1 MDLDFLLL
9 PFKFPFMQNAFLICV
24 LVSVPTALLS
34 CFLVMK
40 GWALMGDAV
49 SHAVLPGIVLAY
61 IVGLPLILGAFAA
74 GMVCAVATGY
84 LSNNSRV
91 KQDTVMGV
99 VFSGMFGLGIVLYV
113 AVETNAHLDHILFGN
128 MLGVGNQDLWTA
140 GIISLVVAGGL
151 VLKWKDLVLH
161 SFDAAQAQAS
171 GLPVNLL
178 HYGLLAA
185 LSLTIVAT
193 LSATGLILAIGLVI
207 APGAIAFLL
216 VRKFSTMLWVS
227 VIVCMLSMLAGT
239 YLSFFIDSAPAPTIV
254 LILTAAFL
262 VAFIRRQIVT
272 RQMSMRRVEDDRALK
287 EV

>member
-24 LVSVPTALLS
+24 LVSIPTALLS

-61 IVGLPLILGAFAA
+61 IVGLPLIVGAFAA

-84 LSNNSRV
+84 LSTNSRV

-161 SFDAAQAQAS
+161 SFDAAQARAS

-227 VIVCMLSMLAGT
+227 VVVCMLSMLAGT

-254 LILTAAFL
+254 LILTAAFIA
-262 VAFIRRQIVT
+262 AFIRRQIVT
-272 RQMSMRRVEDDRALK
+272 RQMSLRRVEDDRTLK
-287 EV
+287 GV

>member
-1 MDLDFLLL
+1 MDLDTLLL
-9 PFKFPFMQNAFLICV
+9 PFRFPFMQNAFLICII
-24 LVSVPTALLS
+24 VSIPTALLS

-49 SHAVLPGIVLAY
+49 SHAILPGIVVAY
-61 IVGLPLILGAFAA
+61 IFGIPLLIGAFAA
-74 GMVCAVATGY
+74 GMICALATGY
-84 LSNNSRV
+84 LAGNSRV

-113 AVETNAHLDHILFGN
+113 AIETDAHLDHILFGN
-128 MLGVGNQDLWTA
+128 MLGVGTSDLVTA
-140 GIISLVVAGGL
+140 GVIALLVSGAL

-161 SFDAAQAQAS
+161 SFDAAQARAS

-193 LSATGLILAIGLVI
+193 LSAAGLILAIGLLI

-216 VRKFSTMLWVS
+216 VRTFGTMLWVS
-227 VIVCMLSMLAGT
+227 VLVCMSSMLAGT
-239 YLSFFIDSAPAPTIV
+239 YASFFLDSAPAPTII
-254 LILTAAFL
+254 LILTLVFV
-262 VAFIRRQIVT
+262 VAFVRRLVLT
-272 RQMSMRRVEDDRALK
+272 RAASARQTMSRGDGAIS
-287 EV
+287 